1 MIIGVLAEQQGDR
14 RIPLTPKNVSALLKL
29 NVAKILVESG
39 AGDRAFVSDADF
51 QGQGATIGS
60 RADVLRDSDIIL
72 KVTAPSEP
80 DVQAISAGKIL
91 VAAFNPLVNHS
102 LVNQLGQ
109 QGVSSF
115 SLDLL
120 PRTTRAQAMDILSSM
135 STISGYKA
143 IIVAANQLGS
153 FFPMFMTAAGTVIP
167 AKVLVL
173 GAGVAGLQAIA
184 TARRLGAV
192 VHAFD
197 VRAAAREEV
206 LSLGAKFVDVEG
218 AKDDKD
224 AGGYAVEQTE
234 EFIRKQT
241 EAIAQQ
247 ASVSDVVVCT
257 ALIQG
262 RKAPIL
268 LTKETVERMKPGSV
282 VVDLAAVA
290 GGNCEVTR
298 NDATITHKGVTII
311 GDSNLASSMPQDASM
326 MFGNNVFNFLKLIIK
341 EGELDLNLEDDLVA
355 GTLITHNKEV
365 VHERVQK
372 SLSNQSPAI

>member
-14 RIPLTPKNVSALLKL
+14 RIPLTPKNVAALIKL
-29 NVAKILVESG
+29 NVSKVIIEAG
-39 AGDRAFVSDADF
+39 AGDQAFISDKDF
-51 QGQGATIGS
+51 EDKGATIGS
-60 RADVLRDSDIIL
+60 RADILRDADIIL
-72 KVTAPSEP
+72 KVTGPSEQ
-80 DVQAISAGKIL
+80 DVNGLGEGKVL
-91 VAAFNPLVNHS
+91 LAAFNPLVNHG
-102 LVNQLGQ
+102 LVGQLAGK
-109 QGVSSF
+109 GVSSF

-135 STISGYKA
+135 STIAGYKA
-143 IIVAANQLGS
+143 IILAASHLPS
-153 FFPMFMTAAGTVIP
+153 FFPMFMTAAGTIIP
-167 AKVLVL
+167 SKVLIL

-197 VRAAAREEV
+197 VRAAAKEEV

-218 AKDDKD
+218 ATDDKE

-234 EFIRKQT
+234 EFKRRQA
-241 EAIAQQ
+241 EAIAKQ
-247 ASVSDVVVCT
+247 ASESDVVICT

-268 LTKETVERMKPGSV
+268 LSKDTVERMKPGSV

-298 NDATITHKGVTII
+298 NDAIITHNGVTVI
-311 GDSNLASSMPQDASM
+311 GDSNLAGSMPQDASM
-326 MFGNNVFNFLKLIIK
+326 MFGNNVLNFLKLIIK
-341 EGELDLNLEDDLVA
+341 EGELNLNLEDDLVA

-365 VHERVQK
+365 VHERVK
-372 SLSNQSPAI
+372 NAIS